1 MADKQQQAAL
11 ISKNIKHM
19 RELLGWTQAK
29 LANEAGVTAAA
40 LSKIEKGEGRIPT
53 IVVLRKVASALG
65 VKPYEITGEDAP
77 EDSGDKKVEFYR
89 KWGDLDKLPE
99 ADQQILRDMM
109 ERFTK
114 K

>member
-1 MADKQQQAAL
+1 MADKQQQAAT

-19 RELLGWTQAK
+19 RESLGWTQSK

-40 LSKIEKGEGRIPT
+40 LSKLEQGQGRMPT
-53 IVVLRKVASALG
+53 IVVLRKIASALG

-77 EDSGDKKVEFYR
+77 ENNGDKSTEFYR
-89 KWGDLDKLPE
+89 KWGELDKLPDE
-99 ADQQILRDMM
+99 DQRILREMM

>member
-1 MADKQQQAAL
+1 MADKLQQAAL

-29 LANEAGVTAAA
+29 LASESGVTAAA
-40 LSKIEKGEGRIPT
+40 LSKIEKGEGRMPT
-53 IVVLRKVASALG
+53 IVVLRKIASALG

-77 EDSGDKKVEFYR
+77 EDTGEKTAEFYR
-89 KWGDLDKLPE
+89 KWGELDKLPE
-99 ADQQILRDMM
+99 EDQRILREMM
-109 ERFTK
+109 ERFSK